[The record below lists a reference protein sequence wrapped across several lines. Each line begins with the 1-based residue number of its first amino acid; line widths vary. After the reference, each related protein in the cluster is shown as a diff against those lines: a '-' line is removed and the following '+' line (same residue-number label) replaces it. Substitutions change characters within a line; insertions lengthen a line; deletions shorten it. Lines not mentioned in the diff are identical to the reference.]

1 MKKVLL
7 AAFAAF
13 LSVGVFSQS
22 ILDESFDGTS
32 IPEGWTKTSNN
43 TTGWRFGSTTAL
55 SSQYWTI
62 PAHDGNCA
70 ASNDD
75 ALGSAGNSG
84 NDRLITPS
92 LDLSAISGGAALS
105 FDAFFNGAYGSTGS
119 VLIST
124 DGGTTASPLITINP
138 ADAWQTISVSLA
150 NYAEAADVKI
160 IFRHTDNGLWATG
173 VAIDNVTVF
182 ALMEN
187 TANFTE
193 ITSGLFAEIDSEIE
207 VSGIIK
213 NMGANPIT
221 SADISWTAGSQ
232 SGSATIEDLNIGT
245 FQTYEFTHPDL
256 VSIGSENVTVE
267 VTINTVNGVD
277 SANITNATQSF
288 TVVPL
293 LFLPVRKVFIE
304 EATGTWCGWCP
315 RGAVNM
321 DFMDETYPN
330 SIEVAVHNGDPMKN
344 TTYDNGIG
352 TQIGGYPSG
361 LVDRAYVDIDPS
373 DFEAAYLL
381 RKDVQ
386 AIVSVGVEIDFNH
399 STRVLNAT
407 ITATFAANFDNAN
420 FRINSVL
427 VEDNVTGVG
436 SGWSQTNYYAGGANG
451 PMGGYENLPAT
462 VSASQMVYR
471 HVGRQ
476 IFGGWSG
483 TANSIPSIIVAGD
496 EYSYTYTY
504 TIPTTYD
511 INEITVVGLVIDQS
525 SGVIMNAEES
535 EKVLSAEELAKLGF
549 DFKLYPNPAIS
560 ESNVALT
567 IIKSGNVSY
576 VVYDMSGKQVAAEY
590 KGQLAPGEYL
600 HAIDVSNLNSGLY
613 FVTINIDGNQL
624 TRKLAVQ

>member
-13 LSVGVFSQS
+13 LSVGAFSQT
-22 ILDESFDGTS
+22 ILDESFDGTV
-32 IPEGWTKTSNN
+32 IPDGWTQTSNN
-43 TTGWRFGSTTAL
+43 TTGWRFGATTSL

-62 PAHDGNCA
+62 PAHDGNCT

-92 LDLSAISGGAALS
+92 LDLSSVNGAALS
-105 FDAFFNGAYGSTGS
+105 FDAFMDGSYGSTGS

-124 DGGTTASPLITINP
+124 DGGATSSALMTISP
-138 ADAWQTISVSLA
+138 AAGWQTVSVSLA
-150 NYAEAADVKI
+150 DYAEFADVQI
-160 IFRHTDNGLWATG
+160 IFRHSDNGQWASG
-173 VAIDNVTVF
+173 MAIDNVTVF
-182 ALMEN
+182 ALQEN
-187 TANFTE
+187 TADFTE
-193 ITSGLFAEIDSEIE
+193 ITSELFAEIDSEIE
-207 VSGIIK
+207 VSGVIK
-213 NMGANPIT
+213 NMGSNTIT
-221 SADISWTAGSQ
+221 SADISWTAGTQ
-232 SGSATIEDLNIGT
+232 TGSATIEDLNIGT

-256 VSIGSENVTVE
+256 VSVGSENVTVE
-267 VTINTVNGVD
+267 VTINTVNGAD
-277 SANITNATQSF
+277 SANVSNATQSF
-288 TVVPL
+288 SVVPL
-293 LFLPVRKVFIE
+293 LFLPVRKVLIE

-344 TTYDNGIG
+344 STYDSGIG

-361 LVDRAYVDIDPS
+361 LVDRALGDVDPS
-373 DFEAAYLL
+373 EFEPAYLL

-386 AIVSVGVEIDFNH
+386 AIVSVGIDIDFNH
-399 STRVLNAT
+399 TTRVLNAT
-407 ITATFAANFDNAN
+407 ITAIFAANFDNSN

-427 VEDNVTGVG
+427 VEDNVTGTG

-451 PMGGYENLPAT
+451 AMGGYENLPAT
-462 VSASQMVYR
+462 VPASQMVYR

-476 IFGGWSG
+476 IFGGWNG
-483 TANSIPSIIVAGD
+483 TSNSIPSAIVAGD

-504 TIPTTYD
+504 TIPETYD
-511 INEITVVGLVIDQS
+511 INEISVVGLVLDQS
-525 SGVIMNAEES
+525 TGVVMNAEES
-535 EKVLSAEELAKLGF
+535 GQVLSTEDLAKLGF
-549 DFKLYPNPAIS
+549 DFKLYPNPAGS
-560 ESNVALT
+560 QSNIALT
-567 IIKSGNVSY
+567 IEKPGTVSY
-576 VVYDMSGKQVAAEY
+576 KVYDMSGKQVAAEY
-590 KGQLAPGEYL
+590 KGQLAPGEYI
-600 HAIDVSNLNSGLY
+600 HSMDVSNLNSGLY